1 MQQLT
6 EEQFK
11 NLIELTSFR
20 PGSATY
26 TALHACL
33 VLGMDRRAAYTS
45 AGITHQAMGYA
56 MARATET
63 DARARAYIESLRD

>member
-11 NLIELTSFR
+11 NLIELTSIR
-20 PGSATY
+20 HGSATY

-33 VLGMDRRAAYTS
+33 VLGMDRRSAYTS

-56 MARATET
+56 MARVSET
-63 DARARAYIESLRD
+63 DARARTYIESLQG